1 MALTVRLDLVHNSHV
16 VSLTLGVRGE
26 LLGDAGVLQVR
37 VGDEGS
43 VPGQENQVTG
53 RVVRTDASNTLSA
66 ISPALVNFVDECFDA
81 CNELGDNLFIASRS
95 EDSWCE
101 SLVLAINLGLEEP
114 VHFVNLV
121 CISAHRSVLLAEVVE
136 NGLALVLLSS
146 IDLDPGWERT
156 AYRGVRAGSFDCG
169 PFLPTDAHI
178 FVLDVFES
186 EEIANSLRAS
196 LQIKVDK
203 FGFSTSF
210 GHRVCLCD

>member
-16 VSLTLGVRGE
+16 VGLSLDVCGE
-26 LLGDAGVLQVR
+26 LLGDAGVPQVR

-156 AYRGVRAGSFDCG
+156 AYGGVRAGSFDCG
-169 PFLPTDAHI
+169 PFLHTHAHI
-178 FVLDVFES
+178 FVLDAFES

-203 FGFSTSF
+203 FGFITSL